1 MVLFSPLVIMTA
13 RKYFKINA
21 ERRGVQKAT
30 SQGRSLGFK
39 THPPGLIT
47 EPHVVKNKWFINYMR
62 LHIY

>member
-1 MVLFSPLVIMTA
+1 MVFFSPLVIMTA

-47 EPHVVKNKWFINYMR
+47 EPHVVKNK
-62 LHIY
+62 